1 MRMLILN
8 YKRMKNDFLKFSSRK
23 LFFSV
28 MLAAALLAGS
38 SQSAFA
44 GTAGVQSVM
53 QSGTV
58 KGLVVD
64 ATGESVIGA
73 SVLEKGTTN
82 GVITDIDGNFTLNV
96 SSPDAVV
103 VISYIGYKTVEI
115 PASDTKAF
123 QKIVMREDSEV
134 LAEVV
139 VVGYGSQKK
148 ETLTGAVT
156 VVDDKMLKD
165 KRRSFQSRT
174 SVARTGAGG
183 GDYPYFGSS
192 GR

>member
-73 SVLEKGTTN
+73 SVL
-82 GVITDIDGNFTLNV
+82 
-96 SSPDAVV
+96 
-103 VISYIGYKTVEI
+103 
-115 PASDTKAF
+115 
-123 QKIVMREDSEV
+123 
-134 LAEVV
+134 
-139 VVGYGSQKK
+139 
-148 ETLTGAVT
+148 
-156 VVDDKMLKD
+156 
-165 KRRSFQSRT
+165 
-174 SVARTGAGG
+174 
-183 GDYPYFGSS
+183 
-192 GR
+192 

>member
-58 KGLVVD
+58 KGCPSCSKPRL
-64 ATGESVIGA
+64 A
-73 SVLEKGTTN
+73 SSH
-82 GVITDIDGNFTLNV
+82 F
-96 SSPDAVV
+96 PAV
-103 VISYIGYKTVEI
+103 
-115 PASDTKAF
+115 
-123 QKIVMREDSEV
+123 
-134 LAEVV
+134 
-139 VVGYGSQKK
+139 
-148 ETLTGAVT
+148 
-156 VVDDKMLKD
+156 
-165 KRRSFQSRT
+165 
-174 SVARTGAGG
+174 
-183 GDYPYFGSS
+183 
-192 GR
+192 